1 MSKFGERLKELRMEQ
16 KMSQMDLAERIHV
29 AQTTIGMYEMG
40 KREPSFEKLELLA
53 NLFSVSLDY
62 LMGRT
67 DDKNRTFSPMT
78 RDLLDL
84 LHLSN
89 EEIVNMRAA
98 EIDGRPI
105 TKEELM
111 QFIIQVRLLRQL
123 EEQKQKQPP
132 PTNPEE

>member
-1 MSKFGERLKELRMEQ
+1 MSKFGERLKLLREH
-16 KMSQMDLAERIHV
+16 KNMSQSDLAHV
-29 AQTTIGMYEMG
+29 LNVVPSTIGMYEQG
-40 KREPSFEKLELLA
+40 KREPSFEKMEQLAEL
-53 NLFSVSLDY
+53 FMVSLDY